1 MTDAAETPRPDA
13 ARPDVAQQHVSTWAE
28 SFAQVL
34 GQLSGSPIPCV
45 VLAEAPAE
53 MPAVSAEDLWVL
65 CTCSARLRG
74 EMSLR
79 LSPAATLRLAQWLMS
94 EPPSPEQPLTPEHR
108 EAALELLRQVA
119 GLVAS
124 AVKPRWGEVQ
134 FRLDAT
140 TGAASWPA
148 SSTLWLRAGKGEPA
162 GALVEISLSAA
173 LVAGLRTEKEK
184 EKEKTES
191 EKSAAPVAA
200 TANSAAAE
208 TSKLDLLMNVDLAV
222 TLRFG
227 SRRLLLREVL
237 DLNAGAVIELD
248 RQVEEPVD
256 VLLDGRLVA
265 RGEVV
270 VMDGNYGLRVTE
282 IAPVSS

>member
-1 MTDAAETPRPDA
+1 MTDADAPRPET

-34 GQLSGSPIPCV
+34 GQLAGAPIPCT

-53 MPAVSAEDLWVL
+53 MPAAGAGDLWIL
-65 CTCSARLRG
+65 CSVTGGLRG

-79 LSPAATLRLAQWLMS
+79 LPPATTLRLAQWLMS
-94 EPPSPEQPLTPEHR
+94 EPPAPDQPHTPEHR

-124 AVKPRWGEVQ
+124 AVKPRWGDVQ
-134 FRLDAT
+134 FRLDAAA
-140 TGAASWPA
+140 GAASWPA
-148 SSTLWLRAGKGEPA
+148 SSTLWLRAGEGEPT
-162 GALVEISLSAA
+162 GALVEIALSAA
-173 LVAGLRTEKEK
+173 LVAGLRVEK
-184 EKEKTES
+184 EKEKTET
-191 EKSAAPVAA
+191 EKSAAPAPA
-200 TANSAAAE
+200 SANTAAAE
-208 TSKLDLLMNVDLAV
+208 TSKLELLMNVDLAV

-237 DLNAGAVIELD
+237 DLDAGAVIELD

-282 IAPVSS
+282 IAPASS

>member
-1 MTDAAETPRPDA
+1 MTADADA
-13 ARPDVAQQHVSTWAE
+13 VPPESARPAVAQQHVSTWAE
-28 SFAQVL
+28 SLGQVL
-34 GQLSGSPIPCV
+34 VQLGGAPVPCV
-45 VLAEAPAE
+45 ALAEAPAV
-53 MPAVSAEDLWVL
+53 MAAGSTEDLWIL
-65 CTCSARLRG
+65 CTYSQGLRG

-79 LSPAATLRLAQWLMS
+79 VSPAATLRLAQWLMS
-94 EPPSPEQPLTPEHR
+94 EPLAPEQPLTLAHR

-134 FRLDAT
+134 VRLDAA

-148 SSTLWLRAGKGEPA
+148 SSTLWLRAGEGDPS

-173 LVAGLRTEKEK
+173 LVAGLRVEK
-184 EKEKTES
+184 EKEKTET
-191 EKSAAPVAA
+191 EKPAVAVAA
-200 TANSAAAE
+200 NSTASE

-237 DLNAGAVIELD
+237 DLNAGSVIELD
-248 RQVEEPVD
+248 RQVQEPVD

-270 VMDGNYGLRVTE
+270 VIDGHYGLRVTE
-282 IAPVSS
+282 IAPASP